1 MPPLRRRGPST
12 PVKRIYSQRKIK
24 EKILDSY
31 LSRQFLYLK
40 SKERFLRDLRARR
53 RQRRRQG
60 RRRQKNNTG
69 KRALLPPYGSL
80 NMRLS
85 KPLMGDDVI
94 DTRCSG
100 CCCCCLSICPP
111 PSCSLSARATCA
123 EKAFFEEGLP
133 NPPPPLKIEL
143 KALLPPHVREDDDRI
158 NNKPPPLPPCSTI
171 WDSEN
176 GESKD
181 RVNAMIDDCS
191 SKSIRYL
198 LVF

>member
-1 MPPLRRRGPST
+1 R
-12 PVKRIYSQRKIK
+12 VVQKRVHHASSSASLAECSYSRKIW

-31 LSRQFLYLK
+31 LSHQFLYLK
-40 SKERFLRDLRARR
+40 SKERILRDLRARKKKKTK
-53 RQRRRQG
+53 
-60 RRRQKNNTG
+60 RRQKNNT
-69 KRALLPPYGSL
+69 KRAYLLPPYGSL

-100 CCCCCLSICPP
+100 CCCCLSICPP

-143 KALLPPHVREDDDRI
+143 KALLPPHVREDDDRN
-158 NNKPPPLPPCSTI
+158 NNKPPPLPPCSAI

-176 GESKD
+176 GVSKD
-181 RVNAMIDDCS
+181 RVNAMIAVVC
-191 SKSIRYL
+191 
-198 LVF
+198 